1 VARLAVL
8 ASGRGTNFQAIVE
21 AMRLRDQAHRCEV
34 AEGSTFRDLTGAALL
49 DGRIP
54 AGSGGAAAGNVA
66 RRHECVLLV
75 HDRKD
80 AMAAVRARDLGV
92 PALHVGYAGRTREE
106 AEAAIDA
113 ALRASGADLV
123 ALAGFMRI
131 LSPAFVAR
139 WKGRLVNVHPS
150 LLPLWPGAEAIHR
163 AFAAGERRFGVTVHF
178 VDEGMDTGPI
188 IAQDEFEVEQGESE
202 AEVEER
208 IHRLEHA
215 LYPKVVLD
223 LLDRI
228 DSEVSA

>member
-21 AMRLRDQAHRCEV
+21 RLRAPRDAQALDGM
-34 AEGSTFRDLTGAALL
+34 EGGAFRDPSGATVR
-49 DGRIP
+49 D
-54 AGSGGAAAGNVA
+54 GGAAGGHGGGNV
-66 RRHECVLLV
+66 RRVERHHDCVLLV

-80 AMAAVRARDLGV
+80 AMAAARARELGV
-92 PALHVGYAGRTREE
+92 PSVHVSYSGRTREE
-106 AEAAIDA
+106 AEASIDA

-163 AFAAGERRFGVTVHF
+163 AYEAGESRFGVTVHF

-188 IAQDEFEVEQGESE
+188 IAQDEFEVKQGEAE

>member
-1 VARLAVL
+1 
-8 ASGRGTNFQAIVE
+8 
-21 AMRLRDQAHRCEV
+21 M
-34 AEGSTFRDLTGAALL
+34 
-49 DGRIP
+49 
-54 AGSGGAAAGNVA
+54 AAA
-66 RRHECVLLV
+66 
-75 HDRKD
+75 
-80 AMAAVRARDLGV
+80 RARELGV
-92 PALHVGYAGRTREE
+92 PSLHVSYSGRTRDE
-106 AEAAIDA
+106 AEAAIDE

-131 LSPAFVAR
+131 LSPAFVSR

-150 LLPLWPGAEAIHR
+150 LLPAWPGADAIHR
-163 AFAAGERRFGVTVHF
+163 AYEAGERRFGVTVHF

-188 IAQDEFEVEQGESE
+188 IAQDEFEVKRGETE

>member
-1 VARLAVL
+1 MARLAVL

-21 AMRLRDQAHRCEV
+21 AMRQRNLAHRFDV
-34 AEGSTFRDLTGAALL
+34 AEGGAFRDLSGATAR
-49 DGRIP
+49 DGCT
-54 AGSGGAAAGNVA
+54 AECVV
-66 RRHECVLLV
+66 RRHDCVLLV
-75 HDRKD
+75 HDRRD
-80 AMAAVRARDLGV
+80 AMAAARARELGV
-92 PALHVGYAGRTREE
+92 PSLHVSYSGRTRDE
-106 AEAAIDA
+106 AESAIDE
-113 ALRASGADLV
+113 ALRASGAELV

-131 LSPAFVAR
+131 LSPAFVSR

-150 LLPLWPGAEAIHR
+150 LLPAWPGADAIHR
-163 AFAAGERRFGVTVHF
+163 AYEAGERCFGVTVHF

-188 IAQDEFEVEQGESE
+188 IAQDEFEVKRGETE